1 MGEVLRAVV
10 LLSGRGSNLKALLEA
25 ELPVRFTAVISN
37 RPDAQGLDYARQ
49 HGIPALALDHRAYS
63 SREAFDQVLAARI
76 DEAGADLVILAGYMR
91 ILSKTFVEH
100 YQGWLVNIHPS
111 LLPAFPGLN
120 THAEALAEGV
130 KIHGCTV
137 HFVTPQLDH
146 GPIIIQAAV
155 PVLPSDT
162 PATLAARVLAEE
174 HRIYP
179 LAVRWIAQNRLVI
192 SDRMVNVSGETA
204 SQAVCSDS
212 FQHL

>member
-1 MGEVLRAVV
+1 MTKAVV

-25 ELPVRFTAVISN
+25 DLPVTFTAVISN
-37 RPDAQGLDYARQ
+37 RPDAPGLDYARQ
-49 HGIPALALDHRAYS
+49 RNIPALGLDHRAYS

-76 DEAGADLVILAGYMR
+76 DEAGANLVILAGYMR
-91 ILSKTFVEH
+91 ILTKGFVEH
-100 YQGWLVNIHPS
+100 YQGRLVNIHPS

-120 THAEALAEGV
+120 THAEALGEGV

-137 HFVTPQLDH
+137 HFVTPRLDH

-155 PVLPSDT
+155 PVMPQDT
-162 PATLAARVLAEE
+162 PEALAARVLAEE

-179 LAVRWIAQNRLVI
+179 MAVRWFAQNRLVI
-192 SDRMVNVSGETA
+192 SDGVVNVSGETA

-212 FQHL
+212 FPPT

>member
-1 MGEVLRAVV
+1 MSNPTRVVV
-10 LLSGRGSNLKALLEA
+10 LLSGRGSNLRALLEA
-25 ELPVRFTAVISN
+25 NLPVTFTAVISN
-37 RPDAQGLDYARQ
+37 RPDAPGLDYARQ
-49 HGIPALALDHRAYS
+49 QGIHSVALDHQAYS

-91 ILSKTFVEH
+91 ILTKGLVER
-100 YQGWLVNIHPS
+100 YQGRLLNIHPS

-137 HFVTPQLDH
+137 HYVTPQLDH

-155 PVLPSDT
+155 PVLNTDT
-162 PATLAARVLAEE
+162 PDTLAARVLIQE

-179 LAVRWIAQNRLVI
+179 LAVRWFAEQRLVI
-192 SDRMVNVSGETA
+192 SDGVVNISGKLG
-204 SQAVCSDS
+204 SQAVCSDF
-212 FQHL
+212 FQP